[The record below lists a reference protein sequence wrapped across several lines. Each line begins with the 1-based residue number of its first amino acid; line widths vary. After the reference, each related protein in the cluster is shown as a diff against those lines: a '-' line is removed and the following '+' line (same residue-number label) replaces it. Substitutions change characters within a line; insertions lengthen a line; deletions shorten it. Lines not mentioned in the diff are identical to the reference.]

1 MNLLTNEIIEKFKA
15 HPLYSQEENENP
27 RVLVKYFNPCGIGSW
42 YITEASPQGDDWL
55 MFGLCDLG
63 EPELGYVLLSQL
75 QELRLPAG
83 LTIER
88 DLYFTGSLADAWAEI
103 ER

>member
-1 MNLLTNEIIEKFKA
+1 MELLTKEIIEAFHA
-15 HPLYSQEENENP
+15 HPLYSQEENKNP
-27 RVLVKYFNPCGIGSW
+27 KVLVKYFNPWGIGTW

-63 EPELGYVLLSQL
+63 DPELGYVLLSQL
-75 QELRLPAG
+75 KELRLPGG

-88 DLYFTGSLADAWAEI
+88 DLYFDGYLQDAWAELD
-103 ER
+103 R